1 MNSIIDVINEGASE
15 WFDEFLPQAQAKAK
29 QVTPV
34 DLGNLRDTNR
44 LERSDK
50 SSELIG
56 EIIWGEQEQDG
67 VYVNYQEQVKE
78 KNTQMLVPNLYWIKA
93 EQLIEQDLL

>member
-1 MNSIIDVINEGASE
+1 MDDIINEEATF
-15 WFDEFLPQAQAKAK
+15 WFNEFLPKAQAKSK

-50 SSELIG
+50 GDELIG
-56 EIIWGEQEQDG
+56 EIVWGEQEQGG
-67 VYVNYQEQVKE
+67 VYVNYQAEVKE
-78 KNTQMLVPNLYWIKA
+78 RNTQMLVPNLYWIKA